1 MKAGIKKQEVKFIVT
16 DEYRE
21 WIALIKD
28 RIRNSQI
35 KASIKVNRE
44 LLELYCRVTS
54 DGAPYESLWQWNDG
68 DETELPD
75 HNANVYYTGSFGKLS
90 VDFNGDFLQTE
101 TSKSSTKEIGRA
113 HV

>member
-44 LLELYCRVTS
+44 LLELYWR
-54 DGAPYESLWQWNDG
+54 GY
-68 DETELPD
+68 
-75 HNANVYYTGSFGKLS
+75 
-90 VDFNGDFLQTE
+90 
-101 TSKSSTKEIGRA
+101 SKSAEAFKVGRRSFA
-113 HV
+113 ANEY

>member
-35 KASIKVNRE
+35 KASIKVNE
-44 LLELYCRVTS
+44 NPNPPAML
-54 DGAPYESLWQWNDG
+54 
-68 DETELPD
+68 
-75 HNANVYYTGSFGKLS
+75 
-90 VDFNGDFLQTE
+90 
-101 TSKSSTKEIGRA
+101 GRIE
-113 HV
+113 